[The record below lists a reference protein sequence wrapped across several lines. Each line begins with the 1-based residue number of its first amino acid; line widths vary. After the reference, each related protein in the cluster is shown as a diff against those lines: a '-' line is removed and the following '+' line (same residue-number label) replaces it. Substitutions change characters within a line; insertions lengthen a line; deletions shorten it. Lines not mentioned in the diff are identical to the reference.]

1 MIQKLAR
8 IVFRENGDINK
19 PDLIIGSCFKNQNIF
34 KGNEVWEIQDIIG
47 SLTLVKIGPSVIN
60 SGVSTFT
67 WGRSVNDLLHLGKY
81 LYLTKQEYDDIIKG
95 EK

>member
-1 MIQKLAR
+1 MIEKLAR

-19 PDLIIGSCFKNQNIF
+19 PDLIIGSCFKTQNIF
-34 KGNEVWEIQDIIG
+34 KGNEVWEIQNILD

-60 SGVSTFT
+60 SGISTFT
-67 WGRSVNDLLHLGKY
+67 WGRSVNDLLHLGNY